1 MVYYIVETKYIG
13 THLDSCNVV
22 SEATT
27 LERAKEIRSFY
38 KKHLSDNR
46 RASEHIAIMQIVR

>member
-13 THLDSCNVV
+13 THLNSCNVL

-27 LERAKEIRSFY
+27 LERAKEIRNFY
-38 KKHLSDNR
+38 KDNR
-46 RASEHIAIMQIVR
+46 RASEHISVIQIVR